1 MCVLQCVCVSLKK
14 GLSLRD
20 NHEKK
25 DKAWRRLQGKSSWFF
40 CIFNNSGI
48 NVAIGD
54 LVVSQLLRAK
64 LGLPHFDFQVTLNA
78 VCWWCCLIQMPRS
91 SWWCTEWKSRLWIF
105 GVVSAKWFRRS
116 TFPFPHSIFEVYWK
130 YIRGKFQFD
139 IHPRAL
145 PDLPAAEEVRNTF
158 CTSFNDTQK
167 TKDPWIR
174 RLLFILY
181 HFLRWSRKDSLSFA
195 LF

>member
-1 MCVLQCVCVSLKK
+1 MFEMSHADLKEW
-14 GLSLRD
+14 S
-20 NHEKK
+20 
-25 DKAWRRLQGKSSWFF
+25 ASAV
-40 CIFNNSGI
+40 
-48 NVAIGD
+48 NVACDIAFER
-54 LVVSQLLRAK
+54 SK
-64 LGLPHFDFQVTLNA
+64 LCLFASFRQHHRNLEQNFDVLMTNSAFEELDLPHFDFQVTLNA

-91 SWWCTEWKSRLWIF
+91 SWWCTEWKVGCGYS
-105 GVVSAKWFRRS
+105 VWFPQRGS
-116 TFPFPHSIFEVYWK
+116 EEAPFLFHSIFEVYWK

-145 PDLPAAEEVRNTF
+145 PDLPAAEEARNTF